1 MLDRV
6 RDLFRKSICKEC
18 EPFEI
23 YYLSCT
29 FVNLDATLPTD
40 WESKIEK
47 DSIATINGRKFSNFW
62 NGTIHADTTPL
73 RMKIRNICGDKTIIA
88 LTE

>member
-29 FVNLDATLPTD
+29 FIYLDALLHPLL
-40 WESKIEK
+40 EIKIEK
-47 DSIATINGRKFSNFW
+47 DCSVTINCRKTSDLW
-62 NGTIHADTTPL
+62 DGTIHANTNPL
-73 RMKIRNICGDKTIIA
+73 RMKICNVDGDETI
-88 LTE
+88 LTL